1 VARCRCEID
10 DRVQAARTQHRLQVV
25 EDGDVRRPAI
35 DGGRRTLRGIAAGVH
50 QRHDADG
57 RRQLGQRREVVSAG
71 DVAAAD
77 DADPQRV
84 RCHLVMV
91 RTR

>member
-1 VARCRCEID
+1 MVRCRGEID
-10 DRVQAARTQHRLQVV
+10 DSIQIGASKHGFQIV
-25 EDGDVRRPAI
+25 EELDVRRPAF
-35 DGGRRTLRGIAAGVH
+35 DGRRRALCGVEAGVH
-50 QRHDADG
+50 QRRNADA

-71 DVAAAD
+71 DVAATD

-84 RCHLVMV
+84 RCHASMV